1 METAGK
7 LAPLGFGFM
16 RLPLKDADDPTSI
29 DIDKCCE
36 LVDIFMDAGFTY
48 FDSARGYHGGKS
60 EWALRKALVERYP
73 RDSFTI
79 ATKLPAWLAENAE
92 HARAMFDKS
101 LRECGIDYFD
111 YYLLHNLGE
120 SLTPGFEEYGLWDFC
135 AEKKAEG
142 KIKKFGFSIHDNAEE
157 LEKVLDAHPEVDF
170 VQLQINYIDWESPI
184 IQSRRCYEVCQE
196 RGLPVVIMEP
206 VKGGTL
212 ANVPEEVTK
221 LFKDYNSEASV
232 PSWAIRFAAS
242 LPNVKI
248 VLSGMSDMDQ
258 LLDNT
263 SYMQDLKPLN
273 DEEKALIK
281 KATDI
286 INASIDIPCTGCS
299 YCTDG
304 CPMQIAIPKYFSL
317 YNADMQELRGR
328 GITPD
333 EGWTPQGEYYENVAK
348 HFGKASACIQ
358 CGQCEGV
365 CPQHLPIIEYLQTVA
380 KHFERE

>member
-142 KIKKFGFSIHDNAEE
+142 KIRKFGFSIHDNAEE
-157 LEKVLDAHPEVDF
+157 FEKVLDAHPEVDF

-263 SYMQDLKPLN
+263 SYMQDFKPLN

-333 EGWTPQGEYYENVAK
+333 EGWTPQSEYYENVAK

>member
-48 FDSARGYHGGKS
+48 FDSARGYHGCKS

-79 ATKLPAWLAENAE
+79 ATKLPAWLAKDADE
-92 HARAMFDKS
+92 ARAMFDTS
-101 LRECGIDYFD
+101 LEECGIDYFD

-120 SLTPGFEEYGLWDFC
+120 TLTPPFDEYGLWEFC

-157 LEKVLDAHPEVDF
+157 LERVLDAHPEVDF
-170 VQLQINYIDWESPI
+170 VQLQINYVDWESDI
-184 IQSRRCYEVCQE
+184 IQSRKCYEVCQE

-212 ANVPEEVTK
+212 VK
-221 LFKDYNSEASV
+221 LPDSV
-232 PSWAIRFAAS
+232 ADILRAAEPGAPLASWALRRLAAERDRRALGHEHAGNGGRERRHHARRRAAHAGRVRGDRRGS
-242 LPNVKI
+242 GGLGVAARRALHRLP
-248 VLSGMSDMDQ
+248 
-258 LLDNT
+258 LLREG
-263 SYMQDLKPLN
+263 LP
-273 DEEKALIK
+273 
-281 KATDI
+281 
-286 INASIDIPCTGCS
+286 G
-299 YCTDG
+299 
-304 CPMQIAIPKYFSL
+304 
-317 YNADMQELRGR
+317 GR
-328 GITPD
+328 AH
-333 EGWTPQGEYYENVAK
+333 QQHHAVA
-348 HFGKASACIQ
+348 
-358 CGQCEGV
+358 
-365 CPQHLPIIEYLQTVA
+365 QHL
-380 KHFERE
+380 

>member
-60 EWALRKALVERYP
+60 EWALKKALVERYP

-142 KIKKFGFSIHDNAEE
+142 KI
-157 LEKVLDAHPEVDF
+157 
-170 VQLQINYIDWESPI
+170 
-184 IQSRRCYEVCQE
+184 
-196 RGLPVVIMEP
+196 
-206 VKGGTL
+206 
-212 ANVPEEVTK
+212 
-221 LFKDYNSEASV
+221 
-232 PSWAIRFAAS
+232 
-242 LPNVKI
+242 
-248 VLSGMSDMDQ
+248 
-258 LLDNT
+258 
-263 SYMQDLKPLN
+263 
-273 DEEKALIK
+273 
-281 KATDI
+281 
-286 INASIDIPCTGCS
+286 
-299 YCTDG
+299 
-304 CPMQIAIPKYFSL
+304 
-317 YNADMQELRGR
+317 
-328 GITPD
+328 
-333 EGWTPQGEYYENVAK
+333 
-348 HFGKASACIQ
+348 
-358 CGQCEGV
+358 
-365 CPQHLPIIEYLQTVA
+365 
-380 KHFERE
+380 

>member
-1 METAGK
+1 METVGK

-29 DIDKCCE
+29 DIDKVCE

-48 FDSARGYHGGKS
+48 FDSARGYHGCKS

-79 ATKLPAWLAENAE
+79 ATKLPAWLAKNAD

-101 LRECGIDYFD
+101 LRETGAGYFD
-111 YYLLHNLGE
+111 FFVLHNLGE
-120 SLTPGFEEYGLWDFC
+120 ERTRLFDDFGLWDFLH
-135 AEKKAEG
+135 EKKEAG
-142 KIKKFGFSIHDNAEE
+142 LIRNLGFSIHDKAAVLEE
-157 LEKVLDAHPEVDF
+157 VLEAHPEVDF
-170 VQLQINYIDWESPI
+170 VQLQINYVDWESDI
-184 IQSRRCYEVCQE
+184 IQSRKCYEVCQE